1 MLSINTNVM
10 ALNAQDNLQNTQ
22 SAMATSVQRLSSGLR
37 INSAADDAAGLAIS
51 QRMLAQV
58 NGQNVAIQNANN
70 AVSLAQVADGA
81 LGQVANSLQRMRELA
96 VESANATNGSGDR
109 QNLNAEYSQLQDEI
123 QRVLGGTQFNGTNI
137 LASGAG
143 TLTFQ
148 VGANTTS
155 NDQISLVTTNMT
167 TNTTIT
173 NVTNTSS
180 SDITTASN
188 ATAAIT
194 AIDSALDTVNQE
206 RANYGADENR
216 FNSVVQTLQVSVQ
229 NQSSARSQIVDADFA
244 AETSNLTRSQ
254 ILQQAGTAMLAQ
266 ANQLPQSVLKLL
278 Q

>member
-51 QRMLAQV
+51 QRMLAQI

-278 Q
+278 L